1 MDGLG
6 ELLDGYVR
14 RRDVRVPEAEV
25 DDITTGTAR
34 LQLQLVD
41 LGEDVRRKSLNPAKL
56 HHPTLA
62 LNLCGLASRLR
73 TRLE

>member
-1 MDGLG
+1 
-6 ELLDGYVR
+6 
-14 RRDVRVPEAEV
+14 
-25 DDITTGTAR
+25 
-34 LQLQLVD
+34 
-41 LGEDVRRKSLNPAKL
+41 LNPAKL